1 VSRGML
7 GKVILPLLTSGE
19 GDSTCRIIVSNDRAG
34 IACSSGTGGPDVAL
48 LEDAIACSVAVAVVK
63 VRR

>member
-19 GDSTCRIIVSNDRAG
+19 GDSTCRIIVSSDRAG
-34 IACSSGTGGPDVAL
+34 IACSSGTGGPEMAP
-48 LEDAIACSVAVAVVK
+48 LEDAIGCRVAGEE
-63 VRR
+63 VRRR